1 MGIDEGMQKS
11 VSKICMFVAKAI
23 CLGCKFVMDDK
34 KEEVVYLGRSDMK
47 EKCADKDVNLLQEYK
62 NITAS
67 SFTHLNSPK
76 HKYPKQNDGYNC
88 GVFVLWY
95 HLLHLKE
102 NCFIVK
108 ESPVTLGVSDI
119 NLTSI

>member
-1 MGIDEGMQKS
+1 M
-11 VSKICMFVAKAI
+11 SKIRMFVAKAI
-23 CLGCKFVMDDK
+23 GVGYKFVMDDK
-34 KEEVVYLGRSDMK
+34 KEEEVYFFHSDMLNENFVYK
-47 EKCADKDVNLLQEYK
+47 EVKQLQVDK

-95 HLLHLKE
+95 HLFYLKE
-102 NCFIVK
+102 KSFIVD
-108 ESPVTLGVSDI
+108 E
-119 NLTSI
+119 